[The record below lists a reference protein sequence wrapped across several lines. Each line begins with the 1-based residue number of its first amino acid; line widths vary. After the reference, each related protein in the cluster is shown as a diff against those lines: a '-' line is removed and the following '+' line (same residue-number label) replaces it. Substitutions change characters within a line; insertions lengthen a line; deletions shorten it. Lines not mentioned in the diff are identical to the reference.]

1 MIAVIDIEAV
11 ADPAWQ
17 PEPDARDPFAPPWAW
32 EVVSIGAL
40 SFDGYLAN
48 PRLGVFVPK
57 SSDRELGLLE
67 AFASWFESRKRP
79 TLVTW
84 NGRRYDVPV
93 LAMRMFRHGI
103 PAPWFFDRE
112 LRKRYTEDGHL
123 DLADH
128 LTDHG
133 AARAMRL
140 GDVAKTIGLPG
151 KLGTDGGDVAGLYAA
166 GKIGEIDAYC
176 LADVAQTAFVFLR
189 YQRLANRLDLG
200 AYRERVRAVLD
211 AVDRDQ
217 RLAELAAAIDRDR
230 LLAVTPAERAAYEAA
245 LAEWGDPEASSEG

>member
-40 SFDGYLAN
+40 SFEKFLEN
-48 PRLGVFVPK
+48 PRAGVFVTKNP
-57 SSDRELGLLE
+57 DRERGLLE
-67 AFASWFESRKRP
+67 RFADYLVLRKGP

-93 LAMRMFRHGI
+93 LAMRMLRHGI

-133 AARAMRL
+133 AARAMKL
-140 GDVAKTIGLPG
+140 SDVAKTIGLPG
-151 KLGTDGGDVAGLYAA
+151 KMGTDGGDVAGLYAA
-166 GKIGEIDAYC
+166 GELDKIDAYC
-176 LADVAQTAFVFLR
+176 LADVVQTAFVFLR
-189 YQRLANRLDLG
+189 YERLANRLDLTG
-200 AYRERVRAVLD
+200 YRARVDAVLRV
-211 AVDRDQ
+211 VDGDP

-230 LLAVTPAERAAYEAA
+230 LRAQTPEERAAYQAA
-245 LAEWGDPEASSEG
+245 LAEWDAPDASSG